1 MKYIVGI
8 DEGTTG
14 CKTCIFDEKGN
25 LISSSSREYPSYYPK
40 PGYVEQDII
49 EIKEMVFESCKEAIN
64 KSQVDPKNIVGVS
77 HSNQGITMVLL
88 DKEDNIVR
96 NKTIGWQDTRHIE
109 VLGELKNNIN
119 NEDYYNLSGMSLGT
133 YNIAVLNWLQK
144 YEPENWDKVNRI
156 CSHQD
161 YFLRQLGADGFYIDE
176 GSANFMSMLGV
187 EDKEWNEELISVY
200 NVKEK
205 HLPEVVHEPGKVVG
219 YVTKSVSE
227 KTGLPIGCAIAL
239 GGLDTNCSSLAAG
252 ATNAGTDV
260 LIVGTAGVSIMV
272 VDKLIKDPNKR
283 VTIRSNPGFGN
294 WQLYLMTNTAASSFR
309 WFRDS
314 LCSLEVAASK
324 LMGSDP
330 YDIMTSI
337 ASNSNPGANG
347 VTALTCLQ
355 GSHGRR
361 KNENARGTFLGVS
374 LGTSKADIAQAILEG
389 ITFEMKDILSMKEVI
404 AGKIKNVR
412 LCGGVAKSDVW
423 CQMFADI
430 LQKPIELT
438 EVPELGSLG
447 AAMCAGIGAGIFANT
462 QDAVDKC
469 VRIVKT
475 FYPTQDK
482 LKVYQESFE
491 RWNKAYDTLINL
503 YNENK

>member
-1 MKYIVGI
+1 MRYIVGI

-14 CKTCIFDEKGN
+14 CKTCVFDEHGK
-25 LISSSSREYPSYYPK
+25 LVASSAREYLSYYPK
-40 PGYVEQDII
+40 PGYVEQDIN
-49 EIKEMVFESCKEAIN
+49 EIKNMVFESCREAIS
-64 KSQVDPKNIVGVS
+64 KSKVNPKDIVGVS

-88 DKEDNIVR
+88 DENEKVIR
-96 NKTIGWQDTRHIE
+96 NRTIGWQDTRHVE
-109 VLGELKNNIN
+109 VLNELKETVSND
-119 NEDYYNLSGMSLGT
+119 EYFDLSGMSLGT

-144 YEPENWDKVNRI
+144 YEPDNWGKVSRV

-176 GSANFMSMLGV
+176 GCANFMSMLGV
-187 EDKEWNEELISVY
+187 KDNEWNEKLMSVY
-200 NVKEK
+200 NVSKEI
-205 HLPEVVHEPGKVVG
+205 LPTVVHEPGKVVG
-219 YVTKSVSE
+219 HVTKDVSRE
-227 KTGLPIGCAIAL
+227 TGLPEGCIVAL

-252 ATNAGTDV
+252 AADEGTDV
-260 LIVGTAGVSIMV
+260 LIVGTAGVSIMISG
-272 VDKLIKDPNKR
+272 KEIKDPKKR
-283 VTIRSNPGFGN
+283 VTLRSNPGFGN

-330 YDIMTSI
+330 YDLMTSI
-337 ASNSNPGANG
+337 ASNSIPGANG

-361 KNENARGTFLGVS
+361 KNENARGTFLGLS
-374 LGTSKADIAQAILEG
+374 LGTSKSDIAQAILEG
-389 ITFEMKDILSMKEVI
+389 ITFEMKDILSMKEAI
-404 AGKIKNVR
+404 AGNIKNVR
-412 LCGGVAKSDVW
+412 LCGGVAKSEVW

-447 AAMCAGIGAGIFANT
+447 AAMCAGIGAQIFENPR
-462 QDAVDKC
+462 DAVDKC
-469 VRIVKT
+469 VHIVKT
-475 FYPTQDK
+475 FYPNQDK
-482 LKVYQESFE
+482 VNTYEEAFL
-491 RWNKAYDTLINL
+491 RWNKAYDTLINH
-503 YNENK
+503 Y

>member
-14 CKTCIFDEKGN
+14 CKTCVFDEHGK
-25 LISSSSREYPSYYPK
+25 IVASSSREYPSYYPK
-40 PGYVEQDII
+40 PGYVEQDIN
-49 EIKEMVFESCKEAIN
+49 EIKNMVFESCREAIS
-64 KSQVDPKNIVGVS
+64 KSKVAPRNIVGVS

-88 DKEDNIVR
+88 DENEKVIR
-96 NKTIGWQDTRHIE
+96 NRTIGWQDTRHID
-109 VLGELKNNIN
+109 VLGELKDKVSND
-119 NEDYYNLSGMSLGT
+119 DYFNLSGMSLGT

-144 YEPENWDKVNRI
+144 HEAENWKKVSRI

-161 YFLRQLGADGFYIDE
+161 YFLRQLGADGYFVDE

-187 EDKEWNEELISVY
+187 EDNEWNKELMSVY
-200 NVKEK
+200 NVKKEQ
-205 HLPEVVHEPGKVVG
+205 LPTVVHEPGKVVG
-219 YVTKSVSE
+219 YVTEEVAK
-227 KTGLPIGCAIAL
+227 KTGLPVGCVVAL

-252 ATNAGTDV
+252 AADEGTDV
-260 LIVGTAGVSIMV
+260 LIVGTAGVSIMISDREV
-272 VDKLIKDPNKR
+272 KDPNKR
-283 VTIRSNPGFGN
+283 VTLRSNPGFGN

-314 LCSLEVAASK
+314 LCSLEIAASK

-330 YDIMTSI
+330 YDLMTNI
-337 ASNSNPGANG
+337 ASNSTPGANG

-361 KNENARGTFLGVS
+361 KNESARGTFLGIS
-374 LGTSKADIAQAILEG
+374 LGTSKADIAQAVLEG
-389 ITFEMKDILSMKEVI
+389 ITFEMKDILSMKEAI
-404 AGKIKNVR
+404 AGNIKNVR
-412 LCGGVAKSDVW
+412 LCGGVAKSKIW

-447 AAMCAGIGAGIFANT
+447 AAMCAGIGAGLFKSP

-469 VRIVKT
+469 VHIVKT
-475 FYPTQDK
+475 FYPNPEKIDA
-482 LKVYQESFE
+482 YQEAFE
-491 RWNKAYDTLINL
+491 RWNSAYDTLIRF
-503 YNENK
+503 Y

>member
-25 LISSSSREYPSYYPK
+25 LVSSSSREYPSYYPK
-40 PGYVEQDII
+40 PGYVEQDIT
-49 EIKEMVFESCKEAIN
+49 EIKEMVFESCKEAIK
-64 KSQVDPKNIVGVS
+64 KSQIDPKNIAGVS

-88 DKEDNIVR
+88 DKEENIVR

-119 NEDYYNLSGMSLGT
+119 NEDYYNQSGMSLGT

-144 YEPENWDKVNRI
+144 HEPENWNKVTRI

-187 EDKEWNEELISVY
+187 EDKEWNEDLMSVY

-205 HLPEVVHEPGKVVG
+205 YLPEVVHEPGKVVG

-227 KTGLPIGCAIAL
+227 KTGLPIGCTIAL

-252 ATNAGTDV
+252 ATNSGTDV

-272 VDKLIKDPNKR
+272 VDKIIKDPNKR

-337 ASNSNPGANG
+337 ASNSSPGANG

-361 KNENARGTFLGVS
+361 KNENARGSFLGVS

-412 LCGGVAKSDVW
+412 LCGGVAKSEVW

-482 LKVYQESFE
+482 SVFYQSSYE
-491 RWNKAYDTLINL
+491 RWNKAYDNLIKYYENL
-503 YNENK
+503 